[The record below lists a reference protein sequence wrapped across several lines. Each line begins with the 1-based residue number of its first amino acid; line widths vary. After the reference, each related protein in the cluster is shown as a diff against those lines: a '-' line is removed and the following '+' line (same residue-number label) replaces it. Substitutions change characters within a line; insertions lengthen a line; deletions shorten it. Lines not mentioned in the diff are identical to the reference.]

1 MAIKTGDSLRQLL
14 FNYFQL
20 YKLGQKDVTGIIFAT
35 TKLKCR
41 ENFCLKVISSC
52 SSTNRKTIHSCF

>member
-1 MAIKTGDSLRQLL
+1 MAIKTRDSLRQLL

-35 TKLKCR
+35 TKLNCR
-41 ENFCLKVISSC
+41 ENFALK
-52 SSTNRKTIHSCF
+52 